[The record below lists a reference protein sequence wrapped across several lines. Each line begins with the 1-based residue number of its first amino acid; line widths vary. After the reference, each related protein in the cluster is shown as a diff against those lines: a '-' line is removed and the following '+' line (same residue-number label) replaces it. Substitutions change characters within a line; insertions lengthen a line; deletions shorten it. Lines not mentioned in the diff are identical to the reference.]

1 MENTKCQELVPLLD
15 GYFDNE
21 LTDAESAQV
30 QAHLAECAHC
40 LSQLAEI
47 QVVSKGLAAMP
58 RLSLGKDLAPEIM
71 AQVKEKPKAKVLLFK
86 RKQIWVAAAACL
98 VLAFGF
104 QFLNKPQVKVSEMPT
119 RQTIEKEQPLIAE
132 QISKQVNEVEPK
144 GVATNLRPKQE
155 VVARQHLAS
164 DQNVKPKVLI
174 ASSTNDDV
182 LAFDYGY
189 QPNLME
195 GMGLAT
201 DEDGLYALKM

>member
-1 MENTKCQELVPLLD
+1 MENTKCLDIEPLLD

-21 LTDAESAQV
+21 LQESESSMV
-30 QAHLAECAHC
+30 KAHLFQCAHC
-40 LSQLAEI
+40 SAQLAEI

-58 RLSLGKDLAPEIM
+58 RLSLGKDLSPQIM
-71 AQVKEKPKAKVLLFK
+71 DKLKSGKQGKVLIFK
-86 RKQIWVAAAACL
+86 RKEVWAVAAGCL
-98 VLAFGF
+98 ILGLAF
-104 QFLNKPQVKVSEMPT
+104 QFFSRTQVQVTEVPLAKPVEK
-119 RQTIEKEQPLIAE
+119 IAEKENVA
-132 QISKQVNEVEPK
+132 PK
-144 GVATNLRPKQE
+144 VVATTVPAKQKTITPTSA
-155 VVARQHLAS
+155 VK
-164 DQNVKPKVLI
+164 DGNVKPRVLI